1 MRKDKKRLIGL
12 VLYIC
17 GFIAYVTFMGL
28 LNKCGGNAGL
38 YGLGA
43 SISAVVFCGAL
54 YNLH

>member
-1 MRKDKKRLIGL
+1 MRKDKKRLISL

-17 GFIAYVTFMGL
+17 GFVSYVVFMGL
-28 LNKCGGNAGL
+28 LNKCGGNTGL

-54 YNLH
+54 HSLH